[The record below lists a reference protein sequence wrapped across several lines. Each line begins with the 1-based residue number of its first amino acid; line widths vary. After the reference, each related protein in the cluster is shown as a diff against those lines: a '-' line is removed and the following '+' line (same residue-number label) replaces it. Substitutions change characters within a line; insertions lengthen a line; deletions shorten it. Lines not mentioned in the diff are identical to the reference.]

1 MCRARYVEAE
11 LDRVMGRIAKLPV
24 SSDDKSAA
32 VNTVADHWSELT
44 IVHPFRDGNSRTQ
57 RFFFDQML
65 RTSGWAVDWTRI
77 DAAEAHAARYVGAAT
92 AAPHF

>member
-1 MCRARYVEAE
+1 
-11 LDRVMGRIAKLPV
+11 
-24 SSDDKSAA
+24 
-32 VNTVADHWSELT
+32 
-44 IVHPFRDGNSRTQ
+44 
-57 RFFFDQML
+57 ML